1 MNNNL
6 RYVIDTSVSIKQ
18 FIPDQLSSKVDQ
30 LFDHLEK
37 SDTLF
42 YVPELFYIESANA
55 LLKYVR
61 AGLYNSEDMINDL
74 ASLKQLK
81 LIKISM
87 IELIEDATNI
97 CLEYQVSAYDA
108 SYVALSKQINAPL
121 LTLDKRLVN
130 IFLHSHYQVINF
142 NDFVV
147 PSL

>member
-1 MNNNL
+1 MNNSL

-30 LFDHLEK
+30 LFDNLENPN
-37 SDTLF
+37 TLF

-61 AGLYNSEDMINDL
+61 AELYNAEDMINDL
-74 ASLKQLK
+74 VALKQLR
-81 LIKISM
+81 LIKVSM
-87 IELIEDATNI
+87 ADLIEDASNI
-97 CLEYQVSAYDA
+97 CLEYPISAYDA

-121 LTLDKRLVN
+121 LTLDKRLAN
-130 IFLHSHYQVINF
+130 TLLNSHYQVINF